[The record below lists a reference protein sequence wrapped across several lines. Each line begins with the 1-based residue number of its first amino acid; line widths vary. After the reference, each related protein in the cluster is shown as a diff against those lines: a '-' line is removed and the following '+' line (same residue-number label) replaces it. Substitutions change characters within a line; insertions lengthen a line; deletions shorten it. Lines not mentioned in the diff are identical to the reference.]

1 MSSAAYSTKFQTAH
15 FPSQIIIPIQLL
27 SRLHRGSEHSN
38 RSACVLRS
46 TLQNF
51 KDSGRN
57 ATVSVI
63 HDSHFMIIFSSF
75 SLEADLILQVVKC
88 SDVPEKEPKL
98 LRPKTPGVRM
108 LTSPIRQEPL

>member
-1 MSSAAYSTKFQTAH
+1 MGGHTFVCLGQ
-15 FPSQIIIPIQLL
+15 L
-27 SRLHRGSEHSN
+27 SR
-38 RSACVLRS
+38 
-46 TLQNF
+46 TF
-51 KDSGRN
+51 KDSSRN
-57 ATVSVI
+57 TTVSVI
-63 HDSHFMIIFSSF
+63 HDLHLMTIFPSF